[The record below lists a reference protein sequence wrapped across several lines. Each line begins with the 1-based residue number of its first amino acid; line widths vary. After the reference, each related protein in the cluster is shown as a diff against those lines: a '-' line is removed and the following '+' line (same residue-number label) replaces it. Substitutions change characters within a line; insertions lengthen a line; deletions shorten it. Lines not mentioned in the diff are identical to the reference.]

1 MLFVI
6 THTLTNNIIT
16 MKNLIFC
23 FVLLF
28 AFGCNSLKEKKEG
41 DNTLEDGSYSVI
53 SIAGT
58 DVSPEK
64 LTLVISEKGQ
74 KVSGFGGCNNYS
86 GNVNPQGSETLFS
99 RLMTTKKYCNP
110 GSTTETLFL
119 KEMGNVA
126 SVSVI
131 GNAMNLNNADGESI
145 LILSNK

>member
-1 MLFVI
+1 
-6 THTLTNNIIT
+6 

-86 GNVNPQGSETLFS
+86 GNVNPKGSDTYFS
-99 RLMTTKKYCNP
+99 SLARTKKYCTDRM
-110 GSTTETLFL
+110 TTEDLFL
-119 KEMGNVA
+119 KEMQSVVSISTKGNTV
-126 SVSVI
+126 
-131 GNAMNLNNADGESI
+131 NLNNKAGESI
-145 LILSNK
+145 IVLSTE

>member
-1 MLFVI
+1 
-6 THTLTNNIIT
+6 

-41 DNTLEDGSYSVI
+41 GSTLEDGSYNVT

-58 DVSPEK
+58 DVSSDK

-86 GNVNPQGSETLFS
+86 GNVNPQGSNTYFS
-99 RLMTTKKYCNP
+99 RLSRTKKYCTDTM
-110 GSTTETLFL
+110 TTEDLFL